1 MVQEKVIQTEI
12 VFEGT
17 GKKKPEPQTLTI
29 SGPTDLRNAPEKIL
43 QLMDLLELPKGTKA
57 TVKVTAASSVV
68 R

>member
-1 MVQEKVIQTEI
+1 MADEKVLQTEI

-17 GKKKPEPQTLTI
+17 GKRKAESQTLTI

>member
-1 MVQEKVIQTEI
+1 MPDEKVLQTEI
-12 VFEGT
+12 VFESK
-17 GKKKPEPQTLTI
+17 GKTTAAPQTLTI
-29 SGPTDLRNAPEKIL
+29 SGPTDLRNAPEKVL

>member
-1 MVQEKVIQTEI
+1 MADEKVLQTEI
-12 VFEGT
+12 VFEST
-17 GKKKPEPQTLTI
+17 GRKRGEPQTLTI

-57 TVKVTAASSVV
+57 TLKVTAASSVV